1 MTHFTPKEIE
11 YLSTQKMGR
20 LATLSSDGAP
30 NNLPVM
36 YRYNPDLDT
45 IDIGGLNI
53 SETKKFRNVRRDGRV
68 SFVVD
73 DVQPPWEVR
82 GGEIRGVAQTVDEG
96 SSYLPDN
103 FDPHLIRIKPTQI
116 ISWGI
121 DTHPYTVNSRK
132 IASP

>member
-1 MTHFTPKEIE
+1 MTHFTAKEIE

-36 YRYNPDLDT
+36 YRYNADLDT

-53 SETKKFRNVRRDGRV
+53 SETKKFRNVRHDGRV

-82 GGEIRGVAQTVDEG
+82 GVEIRGLAQTVDER
-96 SSYLPDN
+96 SPYLPDN
-103 FDPHLIRIKPTQI
+103 FDPHLIRITPTQI
-116 ISWGI
+116 IGWGI
-121 DTHPYTVNSRK
+121 DTSPYNANSRK
-132 IASP
+132 LESP